1 MSRAD
6 DGVLVSRE
14 RVQRLEEEVRQLQ
27 VKRAREERASDRQL
41 QHQVR
46 QELQCCHLQA
56 GEVTAGRLY
65 V

>member
-14 RVQRLEEEVRQLQ
+14 RVQRLEEEVQQLQ
-27 VKRAREERASDRQL
+27 VKRAREERASDHQL

-46 QELQCCHLQA
+46 
-56 GEVTAGRLY
+56 
-65 V
+65 